1 MLGTEMILGI
11 VASAVFLFLIIFS
24 FQLAMGFGALIT
36 LSAALLT
43 GIAYIRTRN
52 KAFLIA
58 ILAHLFA
65 TAFLVQIALIM
76 HSPNLSILVPTA
88 VLMLT
93 FQTLMIIYALQ
104 KKMKWRSWRKLLRI
118 SKNRLKAMP

>member
-1 MLGTEMILGI
+1 MYYSRKLKPPILGTEMILGI

-24 FQLAMGFGALIT
+24 YQLAMGFGALIT

-52 KAFLIA
+52 KAFLIS

-65 TAFLVQIALIM
+65 TVFLVQIALFTD
-76 HSPNLSILVPTA
+76 SPRLLIFIPTA
-88 VLMLT
+88 VLMLI
-93 FQTLMIIYALQ
+93 FQILMIIYALQ
-104 KKMKWRSWRKLLRI
+104 KKM
-118 SKNRLKAMP
+118 N